1 MIRKA
6 MVAAVLALVSV
17 HSIGAQDANLGLGM
31 RATPDPVADG
41 QELVYTIVVTNAGPG
56 IAIAPSLH
64 QQLPA
69 GTGFSTAD
77 PECSYSAFEHGVDC
91 DLADI
96 DPGQS
101 RTIDV
106 RVIAGEPAEGPSVGV
121 WLSGAIE
128 GSGPPAV
135 FLLDGSSAD
144 RKAISTADL
153 LVAPH
158 GLAREPEGGLVVAD
172 VRDPSP
178 TGGGG
183 APLFDGAIVRI
194 DRSTGA
200 QIPVSQGDL
209 LVNPTGIAVAPD
221 GTIFVADPDALAEL
235 VRGRV
240 IAVDPV
246 SGAQSVVG
254 ELDLLER
261 PTGIAV
267 EETGTLLVADAAGRL
282 LRLDP
287 ADGSQTLI
295 SSGGLLLEP
304 LGVASEG
311 PDAAVIADGTTGVV
325 RVDLATGVQTLVAAV
340 TGFEIVRPSDIAVA
354 PGGDLWV
361 ADPTAFDGG
370 AILQLSPT
378 TGEILTAYL
387 GGVEMIFSSPS
398 GIELF
403 DTLYSTATISTESS
417 EEDTTNNTDFTST
430 EIVAETAP
438 EIVEIV
444 VIETITASDQ
454 VGLQTSLVL
463 QVTESIGVAD
473 AVSVSPAVMISIS
486 EAIGVTDTVSAGPLP
501 PVVITINENVGVV
514 DQIGLRPALVLQI
527 TESVGVADTINVTPA
542 VVISISESVGVTDSV
557 SATPLPPVVIT
568 INENVGVVDQIG
580 LRPALV
586 LQITE
591 SVGVADTINVTPAV
605 VISVAESVG
614 VTDSVSAAPLPPVVI
629 TINESIGVVDLVEI
643 SVEDGEPP
651 RVVRIHTVADTGDG
665 ILGEGETT
673 RAAITQLLV
682 TFSAAVADP
691 PGDGDPD
698 DVTNPANFLLIS
710 DGGDGVFNTVDCAS
724 GWSPNDVPVEV
735 GPVVYLEAL
744 DLAAVSLSAG
754 SLPAGH
760 YRLHVCG
767 TTSITSPGGTPLDG
781 NGDGQGGDD
790 FRLSFTVAADQL
802 VLNPNLDSDLS
813 HWEEIAPGGEQVEHG
828 SADVGDAPTSGSVHL
843 DNVGA
848 TGEAGI
854 AQCVPVHSTSRHRLG
869 VELAVMNTAA
879 TPATPRLEIEW
890 FPDDACQLPP
900 LESKQL
906 YTGPIEP
913 DLWNELAFV
922 VLPPSGSSSAKIRL
936 MVEAEDAESYEA
948 YWDDVTFFA
957 DPTVIFADGFESG
970 DDRAWAASP

>member
-557 SATPLPPVVIT
+557 SA
-568 INENVGVVDQIG
+568 
-580 LRPALV
+580 
-586 LQITE
+586 
-591 SVGVADTINVTPAV
+591 
-605 VISVAESVG
+605 
-614 VTDSVSAAPLPPVVI
+614 APLPPVVI
-629 TINESIGVVDLVEI
+629 TINESIGVVDMVEI

-790 FRLSFTVAADQL
+790 FRLSFTVATDQL

>member
-557 SATPLPPVVIT
+557 SA
-568 INENVGVVDQIG
+568 
-580 LRPALV
+580 
-586 LQITE
+586 
-591 SVGVADTINVTPAV
+591 
-605 VISVAESVG
+605 
-614 VTDSVSAAPLPPVVI
+614 APLPPVVI
-629 TINESIGVVDLVEI
+629 TINESIGVVDMVEI

-854 AQCVPVHSTSRHRLG
+854 AQCVPVHSTSWHRLG